1 MLQCDFLKGLVL
13 KEYGA
18 QNSDIDLGIALRNKT
33 IDFCF
38 FMQSVPL
45 WCDYLNFVQEHDPA
59 VRECSSEG
67 ILKARNL
74 FERAL
79 TAAGLHVAEGS
90 KIWEVY
96 REFEQAILLTID
108 ENDNE
113 VRIYMHTIDVS
124 LIFGI
129 FFPPIFFP

>member
-1 MLQCDFLKGLVL
+1 
-13 KEYGA
+13 
-18 QNSDIDLGIALRNKT
+18 
-33 IDFCF
+33 
-38 FMQSVPL
+38 MQSVPL

-113 VRIYMHTIDVS
+113 VRIYLHTIDIS

-129 FFPPIFFP
+129 FFPTYFFSLTSSFLILINKNTRK